1 MQSPIN
7 VKNSQGEAGRNF
19 IISMDQMIK
28 GKTSML
34 AGVSALIS
42 DTKSPNK
49 E

>member
-1 MQSPIN
+1 MN
-7 VKNSQGEAGRNF
+7 GKNSHGEAGRNF
-19 IISMDQMIK
+19 IIGMDQMMK